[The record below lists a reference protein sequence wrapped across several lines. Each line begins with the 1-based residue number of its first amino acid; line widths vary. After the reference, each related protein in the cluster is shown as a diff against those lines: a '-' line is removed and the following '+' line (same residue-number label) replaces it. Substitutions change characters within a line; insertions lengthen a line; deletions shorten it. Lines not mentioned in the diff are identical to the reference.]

1 MITSLKFPYFKITNQ
16 NNTRWKMS
24 LGISIIICC
33 HNSGSRLPQTLAH
46 LAAQQVQPEI
56 EWEVIVVD
64 NASTDKTAQV
74 ALESWSKEAPVP
86 LRVIH
91 EPKLGLSNARHRGL
105 IEAKYE
111 IISFV
116 DDDNWVCPE
125 WVQLISEIMS
135 QHPEVGACGGSS
147 EAVCGITPPCWFNRY
162 QSDYAVGVQAEA
174 AGYVPSTRGYLWG
187 AGLSIRKSALM
198 SLINQ
203 GFQSLNMGRQGKS
216 LGAGDDSELCYA
228 LGLAG
233 WHLWY
238 EPRLKLCHFLPA
250 GRLQWS
256 YLRRLYRGFGA
267 SNVGH
272 EPYHL
277 ALKPSPETFKEKLK
291 QSWYWQSYTLLKKIL
306 RRPGK
311 LLLLFS
317 LQEGN
322 NEVIILESQIGKLQ
336 ELLRRRNAYDLAIQ
350 QIRDAPWRTT
360 NTLDHS

>member
-1 MITSLKFPYFKITNQ
+1 MLV
-16 NNTRWKMS
+16 
-24 LGISIIICC
+24 GVSIIICC
-33 HNSGSRLPQTLAH
+33 HNSASRLPQTLAH
-46 LAAQQVQPEI
+46 LAAQQVQENI
-56 EWEVIVVD
+56 GWEVIVVN

-74 ALESWSKEAPVP
+74 ASEFWPKETPVP

-111 IISFV
+111 VISFV

-125 WVQLISEIMS
+125 WVELVSEIMN
-135 QHPEVGACGGSS
+135 QHPEVGACGGQS
-147 EAVCGITPPCWFNRY
+147 EAVCEITPPYWFERY
-162 QSDYAVGVQAEA
+162 QGDYAVGVQADI
-174 AGYVPSTRGYLWG
+174 AGYVPSKRGYLWG

-203 GFQSLNMGRQGKS
+203 GFQPLNMGRQGKS
-216 LGAGDDSELCYA
+216 QGAGDDSELCYA

-250 GRLQWS
+250 GRLQWN
-256 YLRRLYRGFGA
+256 YLRRLHRGFGA
-267 SNVGH
+267 SKIGH

-291 QSWYWQSYTLLKKIL
+291 QTWYWQSLSLLKKIL
-306 RRPGK
+306 RCPGK

-322 NEVIILESQIGKLQ
+322 HEVIILEYLIGNLQ
-336 ELLRRRNAYDLAIQ
+336 ELLRRRNAYNIAIQ
-350 QIRDAPWRTT
+350 HIRDVPWRTSKK
-360 NTLDHS
+360 LDHA